1 MSATLA
7 TNEEGELLNQLLQ
20 VKPVTASMIDS
31 YNHTVNYLI
40 PKIIESQRLTTLKGK
55 VITFSN
61 PFFTRP
67 TTIDKNHNNQIVP
80 LYPYEARIRGESYM
94 AKIYV
99 RLTFNESD
107 KYGQLTPIEG
117 QTIET
122 YLGKIPVMIGSELDN
137 LYGLSE
143 KERAQKGEPEK
154 DPQGYF
160 IIHQERTLLNLERLR
175 TNIPLMY
182 EDRGQQVVRYTSK
195 TLTDTTIVV
204 VQEIKNCLDVS
215 FSGMESKQHLNIF
228 IVFFVLGLKQNTVQ
242 TTLQI
247 MDSFIT
253 DADPARE
260 LRRKKELRQYL
271 QETNSA
277 FIEATHQGSPTVIA
291 NLVADKFRKMAF
303 IKSADQLIQVEENVR
318 SLLFKNIK
326 YPPTRAGKTDAQFA
340 QDVNGALSAKVR
352 MLAYMCTKFIEFK
365 NGYRELDDRDNWA
378 NKMIEDAGRHIEVR
392 FNDILGT
399 VMEMAQKK
407 ITKDKIEGIEN
418 VEMAIR
424 TNLLG
429 EQFQKSFTRG
439 IWSNFKTQKP
449 VVTVDI
455 LNRDTLLA
463 TYSQLKKINAPMNG
477 KGMVKEKRMVHL
489 SGWGYISPSST
500 PEGPQCIH
508 YLTPIQMADGSSK
521 PIGQLRDGDWI
532 ITVNPIT
539 YEKEPT
545 QIYNHFVRMAS
556 AHNQG
561 LFKITTLNGREIIA
575 TGDHP
580 FLTQNGWVNAQNLD
594 INVHKVIIT
603 SQTEIIQQNNTQNII
618 INETTFRSILEL
630 KNIKPALIEK
640 YANELKTMQLLPLCT
655 NDQRLPIIARIY
667 GFEITDGSLTI
678 NEGSPACTFSF
689 GTLYDAETFNN
700 DLKLLKFAVNPIRYV
715 VQTQTAPDGRSY
727 THHTYQTSKGGAFAA
742 LLLACGSSHGRRVIQ
757 ETPPIPDFIMNG
769 SKEIQREFLGGFQGG
784 DGGSITAM
792 KRPDKVKAF
801 SFRFGLIRKTK
812 TQEHLQSLWN
822 MMNQYA
828 QLLRNFGID
837 LISIQYAHYYDD
849 RWLVTIDPS
858 SSEENIIRYM
868 STIGYR
874 YSMTKQ
880 SIAFYLAEFLRY
892 KFIKINER
900 ENFKQYVLYLHHN
913 RGIKQYEIARL
924 LNVAP
929 RLIGSVIE
937 YHRESPNSKTLPNKN
952 VLGLEQWQ
960 QLVPSCNDCI
970 AVPIQKI
977 ERLTEDVLVS
987 DFTTVSPHHSMI
999 SNGFVTHNCGIVKD
1013 SAQTTYLSLDRDD
1026 SYIHSLI
1033 VPFLKYTVSK
1043 DNSNSIFLNGV
1054 HLGYI
1059 NSNYLQKE
1067 ILTWRRQQRIPFDTG
1082 IFTDLMED
1090 LWIYTTGGRM
1100 CRPVLIVETDENGF
1114 SMPVIDKLKL
1124 RGQSI
1129 QTLLEKGAMEYIDAA
1144 EQQNPRVI
1152 IASVKSK
1159 INNANSYLLTAYEN
1173 LKYVNEQIQQIEAD
1187 TKISESEKIKKR
1199 IVLDE
1204 EKKQFTDA
1212 YEKAF
1217 SEPKYT
1223 HMEIDPTVIL
1233 GVRTA
1238 LVPLPESMPGPRV
1251 TYQEG
1256 MYQQAS
1262 GANSARDELRYDTTA
1277 KRLITTE
1284 VPFTATDMH
1293 ERLGLDRYPAGMH
1306 VILMISTAFGYNQE
1320 DAIVMNKASIER
1332 GLFKH
1337 VIYHS
1342 YKVVIA
1348 SNDEIR
1354 PPEKMNAY
1362 TSKLNEKG
1370 IIRIGETVVP
1380 GDMLVSKITKDNSD
1394 KKNIVIRD
1402 TSLYAEIGKKGVVD
1416 DILETMNTEE
1426 EGGILIRIRL
1436 REVREPIEGD
1446 KFASRYAQKG
1456 VIGKVVPEV
1465 DMPVIVS
1472 SDPYLNGVRP
1482 DIIFNP
1488 LGIPSRMT
1496 VPKLLEVILGKIIAR
1511 TGVRINVTAFRK
1523 FNMIS
1528 FMDKLHD
1535 LGMARTGN
1543 ELFMNAKTGRP
1554 MEVQIFT
1561 GPVYYQQLRHMVR
1574 DKAQA
1579 RGRGA
1584 VQYLTRQPTSGI
1596 RKIGGLRL
1604 GKMEVTALIE
1614 HGASQLIKERTST
1627 SSDAYKFTI
1636 CVPCGAFAIVQGLE
1650 SKVECLL
1657 CKNCNPQ
1664 NFRNITIPYSMKLLT
1679 NLLTIANIKVKY
1691 VVSP

>member
-500 PEGPQCIH
+500 PEGATC
-508 YLTPIQMADGSSK
+508 LKWDTPVQMADGSSK
-521 PIGQLRDGDWI
+521 QIGQLRDGDWI
-532 ITVNPIT
+532 ITVNPTT

-575 TGDHP
+575 TGDHA
-580 FLTQNGWVNAQNLD
+580 FLTQNGWVNAEKLKLGL
-594 INVHKVIIT
+594 HKVVFDFENNCSCVGL
-603 SQTEIIQQNNTQNII
+603 SQ
-618 INETTFRSILEL
+618 
-630 KNIKPALIEK
+630 
-640 YANELKTMQLLPLCT
+640 
-655 NDQRLPIIARIY
+655 
-667 GFEITDGSLTI
+667 
-678 NEGSPACTFSF
+678 
-689 GTLYDAETFNN
+689 
-700 DLKLLKFAVNPIRYV
+700 
-715 VQTQTAPDGRSY
+715 
-727 THHTYQTSKGGAFAA
+727 
-742 LLLACGSSHGRRVIQ
+742 
-757 ETPPIPDFIMNG
+757 
-769 SKEIQREFLGGFQGG
+769 
-784 DGGSITAM
+784 
-792 KRPDKVKAF
+792 
-801 SFRFGLIRKTK
+801 
-812 TQEHLQSLWN
+812 
-822 MMNQYA
+822 
-828 QLLRNFGID
+828 
-837 LISIQYAHYYDD
+837 
-849 RWLVTIDPS
+849 
-858 SSEENIIRYM
+858 
-868 STIGYR
+868 
-874 YSMTKQ
+874 
-880 SIAFYLAEFLRY
+880 
-892 KFIKINER
+892 
-900 ENFKQYVLYLHHN
+900 
-913 RGIKQYEIARL
+913 
-924 LNVAP
+924 
-929 RLIGSVIE
+929 
-937 YHRESPNSKTLPNKN
+937 
-952 VLGLEQWQ
+952 
-960 QLVPSCNDCI
+960 
-970 AVPIQKI
+970 I

-1026 SYIHSLI
+1026 SYIHGLI

-1199 IVLDE
+1199 TALEE

-1277 KRLITTE
+1277 KRLITAE
-1284 VPFTATDMH
+1284 VPFTAIDMH

-1584 VQYLTRQPTSGI
+1584 VQYLTRQPTAGI
-1596 RKIGGLRL
+1596 RRQGAMRMGR
-1604 GKMEVTALIE
+1604 MEVTALIE
-1614 HGASQLIKERTST
+1614 HGSSQLIKERTST
-1627 SSDAYKFTI
+1627 SSDAYRFTI
-1636 CVPCGAFAIVQGLE
+1636 CIPCGSFAIVQGLE

-1664 NFRNITIPYSMKLLT
+1664 NFRNITMPYSMKLLT
-1679 NLLTIANIKVKY
+1679 NLLAIANIKVKY